1 LIQDLHE
8 LTLVKGY
15 WDVKTSEKKKKLVKD
30 KEADV
35 SESPA
40 KKQKVFHSEGVH
52 SPEKDAQ

>member
-1 LIQDLHE
+1 M
-8 LTLVKGY
+8 
-15 WDVKTSEKKKKLVKD
+15 KTSEKKKKLVKD